1 LGDNNALFWLVAFS
15 LLMIVMMENTM
26 KTMNAEDKMAPV
38 LENDRVRVLK
48 VTFKPGDSAAKHHHP
63 DHVVYVVNGGKMK
76 LTVDG
81 KTNILDFKTGE
92 AVFLNEQ
99 WHEVEN
105 VGESTVDL
113 VVVELK

>member
-1 LGDNNALFWLVAFS
+1 LAGWFG
-15 LLMIVMMENTM
+15 LLMIIMMENTM
-26 KTMNAEDKMAPV
+26 KPKDAEGKMEPA

-48 VTFKPGDSAAKHHHP
+48 VTFKPGDTAARHHHP
-63 DHVVYVVNGGKMK
+63 DHVIYVVNGGKLK

-81 KTNILDFKTGE
+81 KTDNLDLKTGE

-105 VGESTVDL
+105 IGESTVDL